1 MLLSVDCSI
10 NNNGIAV
17 FDNDNKLT
25 EHFLITGRGN
35 AEQEKIKSI
44 LIDLTHAVRMYE
56 IDTIVLEK
64 PPTITYNRA
73 AKAYKTLNAD
83 AMQKLNM
90 VVGAITGYVSVT
102 FPDIKL
108 IAVDVLQWKGRQKKE
123 VTRMNAQMLY
133 KVTTKNMNITDAIML
148 GHWYI
153 SHQNMYGGIIK

>member
-1 MLLSVDCSI
+1 MLLACDPSI
-10 NNNGIAV
+10 NFNGIAI
-17 FDNDNKLT
+17 FDNNNNLT
-25 EHFLITGRGN
+25 GHFLVQGTGN
-35 AEQEKIKSI
+35 NEQEKIKSI
-44 LIDLTHAVRMYE
+44 LLDLTHIVRIYK

-64 PPTITYNRA
+64 PPIITYNRA
-73 AKAYKTLNAD
+73 AKAYKTLNAG

-90 VVGAITGYVSVT
+90 VVGAITGYISVT

-108 IAVDVLQWKGRQKKE
+108 IAVDVLRWKGRQKKE

-153 SHQNMYGGIIK
+153 SH